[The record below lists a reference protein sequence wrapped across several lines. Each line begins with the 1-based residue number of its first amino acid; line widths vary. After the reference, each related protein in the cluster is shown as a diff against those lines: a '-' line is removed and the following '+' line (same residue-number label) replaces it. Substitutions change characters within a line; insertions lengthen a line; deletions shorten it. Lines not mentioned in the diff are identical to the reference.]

1 MQFSA
6 GGGRTGNF
14 GPAGF
19 TIVEVLMALLLLSFM
34 VMGFQAA
41 TGEIIHYAA
50 QSDREAVAVQLVED
64 RLDLIR
70 MDPEYTHIED
80 RYETGENELTDYP
93 GLNRTT
99 NIVRTYQEQATGVLD
114 YLKITVTVS
123 GAGLRGPVARTIV
136 IGAP

>member
-1 MQFSA
+1 M
-6 GGGRTGNF
+6 
-14 GPAGF
+14 PAPRARDGF
-19 TIVEVLMALLLLSFM
+19 TIVEILLALLLLSFT

-70 MDPEYTHIED
+70 MDPDYTDLES
-80 RYETGENELTDYP
+80 RYETTEADVEGYTGLT
-93 GLNRTT
+93 RTT
-99 NIVRTYQEQATGVLD
+99 TIVRTYQEQANGVLD
-114 YLKITVTVS
+114 YQKITVTVT
-123 GAGLRGPVARTIV
+123 GASLRDPVARTVV

>member
-6 GGGRTGNF
+6 GDGRAGSF
-14 GPAGF
+14 GQAGF
-19 TIVEVLMALLLLSFM
+19 TIVEVLMALVLLSFM

-70 MDPEYTHIED
+70 MDPEYTRLED
-80 RYETGENELTDYP
+80 RYETEANELTDYP
-93 GLNRTT
+93 GLTRTT

-123 GAGLRGPVARTIV
+123 GASLRGPVARTIV